1 MKKLTLLAFSLL
13 TAPALAQSSYWIANR
28 ASSDIMRVSE
38 WGSVLERVAT
48 PTTLRGCT
56 TAPDGK
62 VWVVRFGA
70 ATFDIYDPATATFT
84 PVLLPSGSAY
94 AITFDAAGHGWV
106 TNAGTAV
113 HEYDAA
119 GTFVASYAL
128 TAGAALGI
136 TVDASGNKWIA
147 HRASPASVSR
157 IDPSGTVTNFPIVG
171 APAALLPTGLIA
183 DYRGLLTASHI
194 WVTGDSSATLC
205 ELDAT
210 GATLAVYP
218 GMPTSTAYPPTFDL
232 AGRIWVSSFG
242 NGTVVQIDQ
251 ATGLV
256 LQTLTFAPNN
266 ISVTTDN
273 LGRIRLTSRVTFSGV
288 GPPCEVRRVN
298 ATTGALEIPTKLQ
311 LGAFSAAGTQWQ
323 LNHAEFQYCLVVN
336 PLGDLDGDGDA
347 NFTEVT
353 NGTSPIDARSNS
365 LFSVESYGVTV
376 NGGTPTFEVK
386 STALWIVA
394 FALSTHSTDAR
405 SGFGGVLQVNP
416 GSWSRRTPAS
426 ATARCPSRFHR
437 ILRSPVFEFFAQGVT
452 FNGVG
457 FDSRTSRAC
466 WSGDSARAVAGLE
479 PRRARPLLAL
489 RPGFGRFDA
498 LQRGAQPVAHRDDA
512 AILVAHVI
520 RFAGPARLARETL
533 DELRRRRSTLSRGS
547 SSLREQELRGSVPRS
562 PCLRAR
568 RCSLLASIARSS
580 WPMRSG
586 GT

>member
-13 TAPALAQSSYWIANR
+13 TAPAFAQSSYWIANR

-38 WGSVLERVAT
+38 WGSVLDRVAT
-48 PTTLRGCT
+48 PTTLRNCT

-62 VWVVRFGA
+62 VWIVRFGA

-84 PVLLPSGSAY
+84 PVVLPSGSAY
-94 AITFDAAGHGWV
+94 AIAFDAAGHGWV
-106 TNAGTAV
+106 TNAATAV

-119 GTFVASYAL
+119 GTFVATY
-128 TAGAALGI
+128 TTTVAASLGI
-136 TVDASGNKWIA
+136 TVDQSGNKWIA

-171 APAALLPTGLIA
+171 APTALLPTGLVA

-218 GMPTSTAYPPTFDL
+218 GMPASTAYPPTFDL
-232 AGRIWVSSFG
+232 NGRIWVSSFG
-242 NGTVVQIDQ
+242 NGTVLQIDQ
-251 ATGLV
+251 TNGAV

-298 ATTGALEIPTKLQ
+298 PTTGALEIPTKLQ
-311 LGAFSAAGTQWQ
+311 FGAFSAAGTQSQ
-323 LNHAEFQYCLVVN
+323 LSTQFQYCLVVN
-336 PLGDLDGDGDA
+336 QLGDLDGDGDV
-347 NFTEVT
+347 NYSEIT

-365 LFSVESYGVTV
+365 LFSVESFGVTV
-376 NGGTPTFEVK
+376 NGGTPSFEVK

-394 FALSTHSTDAR
+394 FALSTIPPTPVP
-405 SGFGGVLQVNP
+405 GFGGVLQVNP
-416 GSWSRRTPAS
+416 GSVVSTNAGVGNGSLPIAIPPNPAL
-426 ATARCPSRFHR
+426 AG
-437 ILRSPVFEFFAQGVT
+437 FEFFAQGVT

-457 FDSRTSRAC
+457 FDFQNLT
-466 WSGDSARAVAGLE
+466 GM
-479 PRRARPLLAL
+479 
-489 RPGFGRFDA
+489 
-498 LQRGAQPVAHRDDA
+498 
-512 AILVAHVI
+512 LV
-520 RFAGPARLARETL
+520 
-533 DELRRRRSTLSRGS
+533 
-547 SSLREQELRGSVPRS
+547 
-562 PCLRAR
+562 
-568 RCSLLASIARSS
+568 
-580 WPMRSG
+580 W
-586 GT
+586 